1 MLVDR
6 LMSRTVAIARPEES
20 LQLAAGRMK
29 ESNLGVLPVCGPDN
43 SDEVVGV
50 LTDRDIC
57 MHACERE
64 RPLGE
69 LQVEHAMTR
78 SVKYC
83 RENDTLTVAQQIM
96 AEAGVRRLPVVDGSG
111 HLIGIISL
119 ADIAAEADRLSHL
132 EKQAVTAA
140 EVAATFA
147 AIAASQRPRATRP
160 G

>member
-1 MLVDR
+1 
-6 LMSRTVAIARPEES
+6 
-20 LQLAAGRMK
+20 
-29 ESNLGVLPVCGPDN
+29 
-43 SDEVVGV
+43 
-50 LTDRDIC
+50 
-57 MHACERE
+57 
-64 RPLGE
+64 
-69 LQVEHAMTR
+69 
-78 SVKYC
+78 VKYC

-119 ADIAAEADRLSHL
+119 ADIAAEADRVSHL